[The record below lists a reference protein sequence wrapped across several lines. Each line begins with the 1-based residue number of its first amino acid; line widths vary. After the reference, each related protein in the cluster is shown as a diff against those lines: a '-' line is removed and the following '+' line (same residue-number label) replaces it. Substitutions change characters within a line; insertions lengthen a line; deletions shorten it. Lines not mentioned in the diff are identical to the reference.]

1 MTTNITDSLP
11 APLLASSL
19 ELLEAL
25 TAISSPS
32 GDPQGLARAADLL
45 ATAFTARGLA
55 AAVTWEKADGAG
67 DGGKDLD
74 LPVLHVHGGDVSQGH
89 LLLIGHLDTVLPAL
103 PPRREGDRLIATG
116 AIDMKGGLVTL
127 IGALDVLA
135 ERGVAPPSDLRL
147 VVVPDEEVGGAISRR
162 AMHTWGRG
170 ARAVWVLEPGELQD
184 EAETI
189 VAGRRGM
196 FQWRLRVT
204 GQAAHSGLAYWQ
216 GRSALAAAALWC
228 AEAEKLSRREGGP
241 TVNCGRLVAGDASFV
256 ENLARAAGLV
266 GTERQLNVV
275 PDRAIAEGEARYLRV
290 SEGDEVLRGLQALA
304 AEIATETGTAFEL
317 TEFSWIPPM
326 DPAGPQ
332 RNWCDRAVAFAA
344 SRGWKLEVENE
355 RGGISFPNFLPEP
368 GAVPVLDGLGPVGGG
383 MHTRDEFVDL
393 RSFERRILLLADL
406 LEADAAAQT
415 A

>member
-1 MTTNITDSLP
+1 MVQAI
-11 APLLASSL
+11 

-32 GDPQGLARAADLL
+32 GDAQGLARAADFL

-55 AAVTWEKADGAG
+55 AAVTWEKGEAG
-67 DGGKDLD
+67 GEAPD
-74 LPVLHVHGGDVSQGH
+74 LPVLHVHGGDVSHGH
-89 LLLIGHLDTVLPAL
+89 LLLIGHLDTVLPAI
-103 PPRREGDRLIATG
+103 PPRRDGDRLIATG

-127 IGALDVLA
+127 LGALDVLA
-135 ERGVAPPSDLRL
+135 ERGIAPPSDLRL
-147 VVVPDEEVGGAISRR
+147 VVVPDEEVGGVISRR
-162 AMHTWGRG
+162 AMQTWGRS
-170 ARAVWVLEPGELQD
+170 ARAVWVLEPGEPSAED
-184 EAETI
+184 PEVETI

-196 FQWRLRVT
+196 FQWRLRVA
-204 GQAAHSGLAYWQ
+204 GRAAHSGLAYWQ

-241 TVNCGRLVAGDASFV
+241 TVNCGRLIAGDASFV
-256 ENLARAAGLV
+256 EDLAGAAGLV

-275 PDRAIAEGEARYLRV
+275 PDRAVAEGEARFLRMP
-290 SEGDEVLRGLQALA
+290 EGDEVLRGLQALA
-304 AEIATETGTAFEL
+304 IEIASETGTTFEL
-317 TEFSWIPPM
+317 TEGDWIPPM

-332 RNWCDRAVAFAA
+332 QSWCERAVGFAA
-344 SRGWKLEVENE
+344 DRGWKLAVETE

-393 RSFERRILLLADL
+393 RSLERRILLLADL
-406 LEADAAAQT
+406 LAADALS
-415 A
+415 